1 MKNKRDRKE
10 KRDRL
15 SDLPDYVLLHIM
27 KFINTK
33 QAVQT
38 CILSMRWKDLWRRL
52 TNLTLNFFDFTRGTP
67 YFASFVSSVLYH
79 RDDSVSLHDIDLTRY
94 GCIRPE
100 LIDKIMTYANSHD
113 VHSLRLEVDLSFSR
127 GYSLHTRIFSC
138 QSLTHLK
145 LSIRAVPC
153 MTQLPSSLHLPALQ
167 SLHLVY
173 ATFTANDNGVSDPF
187 SNCHRLNTLVLECCN
202 LHRGANLLCVSNS
215 NLSSLTIG
223 STIQEVGYKIVLSTP
238 NLNSITLTR
247 DLIHQISV
255 CNISYL
261 EQVHIDVEE
270 NDHMF
275 YEITFSGLISCLQ
288 VLANYVKILKLSWST
303 LKVLLRSSD
312 SMITQLPYFV
322 KLKSLKFRVNPSNVL
337 DDNVRSLVDCF
348 VKKCP
353 PAIVYIDFRA

>member
-1 MKNKRDRKE
+1 M
-10 KRDRL
+10 
-15 SDLPDYVLLHIM
+15 
-27 KFINTK
+27 
-33 QAVQT
+33 
-38 CILSMRWKDLWRRL
+38 
-52 TNLTLNFFDFTRGTP
+52 
-67 YFASFVSSVLYH
+67 
-79 RDDSVSLHDIDLTRY
+79 HDIDLRRK

-100 LIDKIMTYANSHD
+100 LVDKIMTYANSHD

-127 GYSLHTRIFSC
+127 GYLLNTCIFSC
-138 QSLTHLK
+138 QSLTNLK
-145 LSIRAVPC
+145 LSVRAVPC

-173 ATFTANDNGVSDPF
+173 VTFTANENGVSDPF
-187 SNCHRLNTLVLECCN
+187 SNCHALNTLVLECCN

-238 NLNSITLTR
+238 NINSITLTR

-255 CNISYL
+255 CNISFL
-261 EQVHIDVEE
+261 EQVNIDVEE
-270 NDHMF
+270 NVHMF
-275 YEITFSGLISCLQ
+275 YEITYSGLISCLQ

-312 SMITQLPYFV
+312 STITQLPYFV
-322 KLKSLKFRVNPSNVL
+322 RLKSLKFKVNPSNIL
-337 DDNVRSLVDCF
+337 DENVRSLVDCF
-348 VKKCP
+348 IKKCP